1 MEIRNIAIIAHVD
14 HGKTTLTDAI
24 MAQCG
29 HGDEGSMDSNALEQ
43 ERGITIY
50 AKNTSV
56 IYKGTKINIVDTPG
70 HADFGSEVERVL
82 RAIDAVLLVVDAQEG
97 PMPQTRFVLKK
108 SLELGLKPIVVINKI
123 DKQAADPMRTH
134 DQVLELFIELGAH
147 DSQIDFPT
155 IYAIGRTGV
164 AKKDLKDDSKD
175 LTPLLDAI
183 IEHVKPAN
191 VPVIPA
197 SRSEAEAQAGI
208 QGHANKTLD
217 PRFRGDDNRLRA
229 QVFNLGYDNFLG
241 RLAVCRIYTGAI
253 KDQQNVWIKAC
264 SPAGEGKSFTGK
276 ITKLFTFEGK
286 KKIEEEVA
294 ESGDIVTVAG
304 IPDIYIGET
313 ICDDEKTEP
322 LPAIKVD
329 EPTISLRFLV
339 NNSPFAGKEGTFVT
353 GRQIRERLERELETN
368 VGLKVD
374 FTSGEAT
381 EGFTVYGRGELHVG
395 ILMENMRREGYELQV
410 SQPKVIF
417 KKKGIKEERYKSING
432 EKEKGEGNSL
442 LKSDG
447 SNKEAETSAEIE
459 VTESTDKRDLLE
471 PFEEVI
477 IDTPQETSG
486 IIIEK
491 LGKRK
496 GVMTNMTT
504 HGDQAR
510 MVFEVPTRGLL
521 GYRNVFT
528 VDTKGEGIMSSR
540 VLEFRPYAGEIEKR
554 ETGSMTSMASGRTY
568 GFSLWNLQD
577 RGRLFIGPAV
587 EVYEGMVIGD
597 TSKGDD
603 LDVNPCKAK
612 AMSNMRSS
620 GKDEALTLVPH
631 FELSIERGLELMRED
646 EYLEITPKSI
656 RLRKKFLTELD
667 RAKARRKDGTLK

>member
-1 MEIRNIAIIAHVD
+1 MQIRNIAIIAHVD

-24 MAQCG
+24 MTQCG
-29 HGDEGSMDSNALEQ
+29 HGDDGSMDSNALEQ

-50 AKNTSV
+50 AKNTS
-56 IYKGTKINIVDTPG
+56 IEYKDTKINIVDTPG

-82 RAIDAVLLVVDAQEG
+82 RSIDAVLLVVDAQEG

-108 SLELGLKPIVVINKI
+108 SLELGLLPIVIINKI
-123 DKQAADPMRTH
+123 DKPAANPARVH
-134 DQVLELFIELGAH
+134 DEVLELFIELGAH

-155 IYAIGRTGV
+155 IYAIGREGV
-164 AKKDLKDDSKD
+164 AKKSLTDESKD
-175 LTPLLDAI
+175 IFPLLDCI
-183 IEHVKPAN
+183 LEHVPA
-191 VPVIPA
+191 
-197 SRSEAEAQAGI
+197 
-208 QGHANKTLD
+208 ANANSAAPLK
-217 PRFRGDDNRLRA
+217 A

-241 RLAVCRIYTGAI
+241 RLAVARIYEGTI
-253 KDQQNVWIKAC
+253 KDQQNVFVKDI
-264 SPAGEGKSFTGK
+264 SGKSFTGK

-286 KKIEEEVA
+286 KKTEVAQA
-294 ESGDIVTVAG
+294 ESGDIITIAG

-313 ICDDEKTEP
+313 IADSEKTEAM
-322 LPAIKVD
+322 PAIKVD
-329 EPTISLRFLV
+329 EPTISLQFLV

-374 FTSGEAT
+374 FESNE
-381 EGFTVYGRGELHVG
+381 FFNVYGRGELHIG
-395 ILMENMRREGYELQV
+395 ILLENMRREGYELQV
-410 SQPKVIF
+410 SQPKVIIHE
-417 KKKGIKEERYKSING
+417 KDGVKS
-432 EKEKGEGNSL
+432 
-442 LKSDG
+442 
-447 SNKEAETSAEIE
+447 
-459 VTESTDKRDLLE
+459 E

-504 HGDQAR
+504 HGNQVR
-510 MVFEVPTRGLL
+510 MVFEIPTRGLL
-521 GYRNVFT
+521 GYRNVFMI
-528 VDTKGEGIMSSR
+528 DTKGEGIMSSR
-540 VLEFRPYAGEIEKR
+540 MLEFRPWAGEIEKR

-577 RGRLFIGPAV
+577 RGRIFIIPAI

-597 TSKGDD
+597 TAKGDD

-620 GKDEALTLVPH
+620 GKDEALMLTPPYI
-631 FELSIERGLELMRED
+631 LSIERGLELMRDD
-646 EYLEITPKSI
+646 EYLEITPKNI
-656 RLRKKFLTELD
+656 RLRKKFLTNLD
-667 RAKARRKDGTLK
+667 RARASRKDLGQ